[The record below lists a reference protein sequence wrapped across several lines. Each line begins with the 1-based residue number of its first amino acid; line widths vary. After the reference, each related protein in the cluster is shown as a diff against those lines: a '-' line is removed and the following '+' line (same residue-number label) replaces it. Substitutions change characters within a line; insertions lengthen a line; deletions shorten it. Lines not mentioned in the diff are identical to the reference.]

1 MLLLSFVSSFR
12 FLLFLFQFRQHI
24 SQFLQDLKSTKEEL
38 WSTPKP
44 QEGAQCSSARF
55 GEGRLGLRA
64 DYVTAACTG
73 KQGHVCRA
81 RNNS

>member
-1 MLLLSFVSSFR
+1 MMLLSFVSSFR

-55 GEGRLGLRA
+55 GVGSPGLRA
-64 DYVTAACTG
+64 DYPTAACAG
-73 KQGHVCRA
+73 NQGHVCWA
-81 RNNS
+81 RSNS